1 VPSPTRSHAP
11 IPRRAPLLAAV
22 ACIMSALAAT
32 PALATF
38 PGDNGRIAFLSDRDG
53 DEDIWTV
60 GPDGSEPVNL
70 TADSPRVDAVP
81 NYSADGQ
88 RIAFMSNR
96 ITAQNP
102 SGDFELFVMGAD
114 GSDLKQLTA
123 NRLDDE
129 EPTWSPDGRW
139 LAFSRDFD
147 PVQGKTDMDVFK
159 VRLDG
164 TGERNL
170 TRSRG
175 VDDLQPEWSPS
186 GRRIAFASER
196 AGRKNLDI
204 YTMRPDGTR
213 WRRLTHSPKGGHE
226 HPSYS
231 PDGRQIAF
239 NTNRDKKFEI
249 YKMRW
254 DGRREIRLTVTTGNY
269 GNALPDWS
277 PDGTRIVFNSTRN
290 GDVPDVF
297 TMLPDGTDVVNLT
310 NDPAFDYTPDWQ
322 AVDGTAG

>member
-1 VPSPTRSHAP
+1 MPSPTRSHAP
-11 IPRRAPLLAAV
+11 IPRRAPLLVAV

-114 GSDLKQLTA
+114 GSDLKQVTA

-139 LAFSRDFD
+139 LAFSRDFY

-164 TGERNL
+164 KGERNL

-322 AVDGTAG
+322 AVDATAG